1 MSCRRSSR
9 FWGLGCPKIFH
20 EIEDSLVVHADK
32 EGNLAVVAVMLT
44 EGGENSTLA
53 KIWEQM
59 PEQAGEKEVLKER
72 ISVEGLLPASHD
84 YYRFNGSLTTPPCT
98 EGGAGT

>member
-1 MSCRRSSR
+1 MEMH
-9 FWGLGCPKIFH
+9 L
-20 EIEDSLVVHADK
+20 VHADK

-59 PEQAGEKEVLKER
+59 PGTGR
-72 ISVEGLLPASHD
+72 G
-84 YYRFNGSLTTPPCT
+84 
-98 EGGAGT
+98 EGGGAERENIGGRAAAPLCQDSCPFC

>member
-1 MSCRRSSR
+1 MEMH
-9 FWGLGCPKIFH
+9 L
-20 EIEDSLVVHADK
+20 VHADK

-44 EGGENSTLA
+44 EGAANPTLA

-98 EGGAGT
+98 EGGAGTSSESSIS